1 MTQHRYMTAN
11 KQRVNPVA
19 CRTCGLVDRERECF
33 ICSACHLN
41 VCAGCV
47 GVLRRWKGELG
58 GVVKEV
64 EGRRFAGAG
73 AERGRGRGRE
83 REVGLGVGMG
93 GFEG

>member
-1 MTQHRYMTAN
+1 
-11 KQRVNPVA
+11 
-19 CRTCGLVDRERECF
+19 
-33 ICSACHLN
+33 
-41 VCAGCV
+41 
-47 GVLRRWKGELG
+47 VLRRWKGELG

-73 AERGRGRGRE
+73 AERGRGRE